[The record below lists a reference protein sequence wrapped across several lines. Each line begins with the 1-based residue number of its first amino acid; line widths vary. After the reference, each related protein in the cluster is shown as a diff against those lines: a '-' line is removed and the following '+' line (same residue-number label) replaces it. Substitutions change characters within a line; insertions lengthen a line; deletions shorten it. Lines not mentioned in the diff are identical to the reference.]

1 MEPGKRRTKDD
12 TWKTEDLRKHL
23 KAVQSGSPKEEKK
36 LREKK
41 MHKDSELGTPEYRE
55 HKSRDPDREARHK
68 EKAAERDL
76 YTSTEHLRGER
87 DRERHKERRKEGKD
101 REKDKVKERHRDQEA
116 EKAHGR
122 GKDRE
127 REKDRRARKEE
138 IRQSMAYHD
147 LLGRDA
153 RGRQMLEKVE
163 KKVHTA
169 SKVRTEERERRDED
183 SERIDEDRER
193 RYRER
198 KLQYGDSK
206 ENPLNYWLYKEEG
219 EKKHRKVKDT
229 DREKKHREK
238 SSTREKRERH
248 SKEKG
253 SSLSDREVEDRQREK
268 RHKEGLHYD
277 EERRRSHSDKKERS
291 SKEEHRRRESKEPE
305 KEDDD
310 VEAVGVDEYT
320 PNLEEDFVDYEDD
333 FEVCDGDDD
342 SNNEHETKEKA
353 EELPPA
359 QKREIQEIQK
369 AISAENERVG
379 ELSLKMFQKQSRT
392 EYTKEPRADANDST
406 SRTPVCGIFVDFAT
420 ASHRQKSRS
429 QALKQKTRSTKLL
442 RLIDLDFSFTFSL
455 LDLPP
460 VNEYDMYIRNFGK
473 KNTKQAY
480 VQYNED
486 NVERDIQTEDIETRE
501 VWTQHPGEGTVVSG
515 GSEEKDFSDV
525 TVVPK
530 IDTPRL
536 SSFLRAACQV
546 VAVLLEEDRLA
557 AGPSWIPRAQD
568 KALNISDSSSQLNT
582 SLPFLQSRKVSC
594 LHASRVQRQTV
605 VSVHDLPEKAFAP
618 SLDSRHLLCVWDIW
632 QPSGPQKVL
641 ICESKVTCCCFS
653 PLKAFLLFAGTVHG
667 SVVVWDLREDSRI
680 HHYVRLSNCLWAF
693 RTPTFSTDGVLMSVN
708 HRSPLQAIEPVATS
722 AYKKQSFVLSPFSTQ
737 EEMAG
742 LSFHIASL
750 DETGVL
756 NVWVVVELPKADISG
771 SMSDLGL
778 IPGGRIK
785 LVHSTVIQLGN
796 SLCHKDSELWG
807 STQTLS
813 VKFLPSDPNHFVV
826 GTDMGLISHSTRQD
840 WRVSPKVFKPQQH
853 GVRPIKV
860 NVIDFSPFEETVFL
874 AGCSDGS
881 IRLHQLTSERP
892 IMQWDNSTSGRA
904 VTSLQWSPTRPAVF
918 LVQDDASRIYVW
930 DLLENDLGPVAQQ
943 PISPD
948 KLVAMT
954 IVGEP
959 EKTSGSFVALVLA
972 RTSGTVDIQNL
983 KRRWSTPAVGEHGQ
997 LRVLLQKT

>member
-12 TWKTEDLRKHL
+12 TWKADELRRHL

-41 MHKDSELGTPEYRE
+41 LHKESELGLLEYRE

-68 EKAAERDL
+68 EKLAERDL
-76 YTSTEHLRGER
+76 HTSTEHLRGER
-87 DRERHKERRKEGKD
+87 DRERHKERRKEAKD
-101 REKDKVKERHRDQEA
+101 REKDKLRERHREQDT
-116 EKAHGR
+116 EKPHSR

-138 IRQSMAYHD
+138 LRQTVAYHD
-147 LLGRDA
+147 LLGREA
-153 RGRQMLEKVE
+153 RGRQMLERVE

-169 SKVRTEERERRDED
+169 SKVRIEERERRDED
-183 SERIDEDRER
+183 SERGDEDRER

-206 ENPLNYWLYKEEG
+206 ENPLNYWLYKEES
-219 EKKHRKVKDT
+219 EKKHRKARDA
-229 DREKKHREK
+229 DRERRHRDR
-238 SSTREKRERH
+238 SSTREKREKH

-253 SSLSDREVEDRQREK
+253 NSLSDRETEERPREK
-268 RHKEGLHYD
+268 RHKEGLHHD

-291 SKEEHRRRESKEPE
+291 AKEEHRKREAKEPE
-305 KEDDD
+305 KEDHDLEATGTEEYLANFEDD
-310 VEAVGVDEYT
+310 FE
-320 PNLEEDFVDYEDD
+320 DYEDD

-342 SNNEHETKEKA
+342 SNNEHDSREKA

-379 ELSLKMFQKQSRT
+379 ELSLKLFQKQGRM
-392 EYTKEPRADANDST
+392 EYEKESWADANDSI

-429 QALKQKTRSTKLL
+429 QALKQKTRSAKLL

-486 NVERDIQTEDIETRE
+486 NVERDVQTEEIETRE
-501 VWTQHPGEGTVVSG
+501 VWTQHPGEGAAVSG

-525 TVVPK
+525 MVVPK

-557 AGPSWIPRAQD
+557 AGPSWNPRAQD
-568 KALNISDSSSQLNT
+568 KALNISDNSSQLNT
-582 SLPFLQSRKVSC
+582 NLPFLQGRKVSC

-667 SVVVWDLREDSRI
+667 SVVLWDLREDSRI

-693 RTPTFSTDGVLMSVN
+693 RTPTFST
-708 HRSPLQAIEPVATS
+708 
-722 AYKKQSFVLSPFSTQ
+722 
-737 EEMAG
+737 
-742 LSFHIASL
+742 
-750 DETGVL
+750 
-756 NVWVVVELPKADISG
+756 
-771 SMSDLGL
+771 GL

-796 SLCHKDSELWG
+796 SLSHKDGEFWG

-826 GTDMGLISHSTRQD
+826 GTDMGLISHNTRQD
-840 WRVSPKVFKPQQH
+840 WKVSPKVFKPQQH
-853 GVRPIKV
+853 GVRPIRV
-860 NVIDFSPFEETVFL
+860 NVIEFSPFEETVFL

-881 IRLHQLTSERP
+881 IRLHHLTSERP
-892 IMQWDNSTSGRA
+892 VMQWDSSTKGRS

-954 IVGEP
+954 IMGDP
-959 EKTSGSFVALVLA
+959 EKVSGSFVALVLA
-972 RTSGTVDIQNL
+972 RASGTVDIQYL
-983 KRRWSTPAVGEHGQ
+983 KRRWTIPAADEHSQ
-997 LRVLLQKT
+997 LHVLLQK